1 MAGFWFEQIRKL
13 LEGHPAAPYTLEE
26 GWRRA
31 AVLAPLYV
39 RDKELWLLLTRRTDS
54 LAHHAGQ
61 ISFPGG
67 AAEPGEQDLLDTA
80 LRETREEIGLPRR
93 AVIPLGR
100 LSPVHVRPTG
110 PPGFY
115 VQPYV
120 GAIPWPFELTP
131 SSGEIAEIVEIPVPA
146 LMNPRVVE
154 EREVERDGRRDR
166 LLFYHYGR
174 HVVWGATARILWELL
189 GILSGQEASAS

>member
-1 MAGFWFEQIRKL
+1 MSGFWFEQIRGRL
-13 LEGHPAAPYTLEE
+13 SQHPATPYALEE

-39 RDKELWLLLTRRTDS
+39 REKELWLLFTRRTDS

-61 ISFPGG
+61 IAFPGG
-67 AAEPGEQDLLDTA
+67 TAEPGEQDLLETA
-80 LRETREEIGLPRR
+80 LRETREEIGLPAQ

-100 LSPVHVRPTG
+100 LSPVRVRPSG
-110 PPGFY
+110 PPGYY

-131 SSGEIAEIVEIPVPA
+131 SSGEIAEIVEIPVSA

-154 EREVERDGRRDR
+154 EREVERDGRMER
-166 LLFYHYGR
+166 LLFYHYGH

-189 GILSGQEASAS
+189 GVLSGTDEGAS